1 MIFGNLFNK
10 TEGTKN
16 LELLKEVFVT
26 THNSMCDSLTKNLNE
41 VLSNDVPTFKAAS
54 GFEVG
59 MYLLFRLD
67 RQICDKQEVDVRRQ
81 LLYSCTEA
89 LLPFDDPRFVDIV
102 NQRLKKYGEI
112 FNDAKNSGGT
122 WADVC
127 QRFHDYLINVI
138 YYCGDKYE
146 KMTTEVLPFVVR
158 DAFERF
164 YLKQALVSCE
174 LILITM
180 FCCVL
185 KHVFS
190 GNKNFLLLPQKEII
204 KRIKAGFQE
213 DELIGESVERN
224 IQQLSNSKPTVSSE
238 KNAL

>member
-10 TEGTKN
+10 SEGTKN
-16 LELLKEVFVT
+16 LELLTKVFVT
-26 THNSMCDSLTKNLNE
+26 AHNSMCDSLTNDLNE

-89 LLPFDDPRFVDIV
+89 LLPSDDPRFIDIV

-112 FNDAKNSGGT
+112 FNDAKNSAGT

-127 QRFHDYLINVI
+127 QRFHDYLVNAV

-146 KMTTEVLPFVVR
+146 EMTTEAIPFVVR
-158 DAFERF
+158 DVFEWF

-180 FCCVL
+180 FCCAL

-190 GNKNFLLLPQKEII
+190 GNRNFLLLPQKEII

-213 DELIGESVERN
+213 GETIAENVEENTQR
-224 IQQLSNSKPTVSSE
+224 LSIIKRT
-238 KNAL
+238 LR